1 MDYSWIFDSV
11 AALLAEFQVRLFDFA
26 PRLAAAV
33 GIFVFGLLL
42 ARLARR
48 LTSRLISN
56 IYRLV
61 PHKKPRERLH
71 RLLAES
77 SVAGVVAATV
87 FWIFI
92 FFFLTASTEA
102 LGMEVVTAWLSG
114 VMEYLPKVLT
124 AVLIGFTGFI
134 AGGLL
139 RDIVAAAT
147 VSMGIQYG
155 EAVGKLSQF
164 AVLVVSLLIAVDL
177 VGIDVSLVSGFIV
190 ILLGAILLAAAL
202 AFALGAQTSVSNILA
217 AHYLQKV
224 YSVGQTVEVG
234 EVKGEIVQILP
245 TALLLKSAG
254 SRILVPAKTFS
265 ESISVMT
272 PKEF

>member
-1 MDYSWIFDSV
+1 MDYTWIFESTS
-11 AALLAEFQVRLFDFA
+11 ALLAEFQTRLFDFF

-33 GIFVFGLLL
+33 AILILGLIL
-42 ARLARR
+42 ARVARGIV
-48 LTSRLISN
+48 SRLISN

-61 PHKKPRERLH
+61 PKHRPRERLR
-71 RLLAES
+71 RLLTES
-77 SVAGVVAATV
+77 AVAGVIAASV
-87 FWIFI
+87 FWILV
-92 FFFLTASTEA
+92 FFFLTAATEA
-102 LGMEVVTAWLSG
+102 LGMEVITAWLSG

-147 VSMGIQYG
+147 LSMGVQYG
-155 EAVGKLSQF
+155 EAVGKLTH
-164 AVLVVSLLIAVDL
+164 AAILVVSLLIAVDL
-177 VGIDVSLVSGFIV
+177 VGIDISLVSSFIV
-190 ILLGAILLAAAL
+190 LFLGAVLLAAAMS
-202 AFALGAQTSVSNILA
+202 FALGARTSVSNILA

-224 YSVGQTVEVG
+224 YSVGQTVEIG

-245 TALLLKSAG
+245 TALLLKSSG
-254 SRILVPAKTFS
+254 SRILVPAKAFNETV
-265 ESISVMT
+265 SVMT